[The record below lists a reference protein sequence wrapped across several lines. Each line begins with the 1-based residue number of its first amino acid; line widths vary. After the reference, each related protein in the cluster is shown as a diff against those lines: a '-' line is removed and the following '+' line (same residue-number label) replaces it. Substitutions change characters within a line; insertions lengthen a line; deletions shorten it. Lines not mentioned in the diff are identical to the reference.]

1 MFKLTAAETSLEKNR
16 KHEGSW
22 VFLHYCVSNKL
33 VLICQINKLFA
44 ILKISFLES
53 KHICV
58 KMMGVKV
65 RMAQEISQIP
75 ETTKTKHSYLV
86 ISHPF

>member
-1 MFKLTAAETSLEKNR
+1 M
-16 KHEGSW
+16 H
-22 VFLHYCVSNKL
+22 
-33 VLICQINKLFA
+33 ICQINKLFG